1 MNNFFISHTPK
12 KSQIIF
18 WLALSLTWAAI
29 YSILGLQQ
37 AFASDYVVQDDARH
51 HVFWMRRFLDSE
63 LLPNDLIA
71 DYFQSIAP
79 WGYTLFYKFFATIG
93 IDPIFLSKVL
103 PIILGM
109 IATVYGFGIC
119 FQLLPVPLAG
129 FIGTLLLN
137 QNLWFK
143 DDLSSGTPRAF
154 LYPIFLAFLYYLL
167 KRSCI
172 PSLIVLALL
181 GVFYPQYLLICIGLL
196 LLQLCSWDNGR
207 LRFSSQRRDY
217 LFYGAGIGLALFMI
231 LPYVLN
237 SSEFGPVVT
246 AAEARAMP
254 EFWPGGRT
262 KFFTDHFSDY
272 WFCGGR
278 TGMFPREWCQLG
290 FPPPQIFLGVLLPI
304 VLRFP
309 SRFPLAKRV
318 SHQVKLLGQ
327 LLVVSFGFF
336 FLAHALLFKLYL
348 PSRYTEHGWRIVMAI
363 AAGIALT
370 VVLDAI
376 FPTRPKPS
384 SSRSRP
390 WQKQGVA
397 IGFTVLIS
405 AFIILYPTLE
415 DEFPDVAYEVGE
427 VPRLYQFFAQQPKD
441 SLIASVSREAN
452 FLPTFSQRSVLV
464 SKEYAIPLLVGYY
477 QQIRQ
482 RVVDLLV
489 AQYSTNE
496 ADVQAFIQ
504 KYGVDFWLLDRSAF
518 TPNYLAS
525 DSWLQQYQPVA
536 TEALTTLQQG
546 KIPVVETMMEHCKVF
561 QTEEVV
567 VLEANCILEKRHG
580 Q

>member
-1 MNNFFISHTPK
+1 MDNFFISKTPK
-12 KSQIIF
+12 KSHIMF
-18 WLALSLTWAAI
+18 WLAFSLTWAAI
-29 YSILGLQQ
+29 YGILGLQQ
-37 AFASDYVVQDDARH
+37 AFGSQYVVQDDARH
-51 HVFWMRRFLDSE
+51 HVFWMRRFLDPD
-63 LLPNDLIA
+63 LLANDLIA

-93 IDPIFLSKVL
+93 IDPIFLSKLL

-109 IATVYGFGIC
+109 IATVYCFGIC

-129 FIGTLLLN
+129 FISTLLLN

-154 LYPIFLAFLYYLL
+154 LYPLFLAFLYYLL
-167 KRSCI
+167 RRSLVS
-172 PSLIVLALL
+172 SLIALALL
-181 GVFYPQYLLICIGLL
+181 GVFYPQYLLICIGILI
-196 LLQLCSWDNGR
+196 LQLCSWENGR
-207 LRFSSQRRDY
+207 LSLSSQRRDY
-217 LFYGAGIGLALFMI
+217 LFYGAGIGLALLMI

-237 SSEFGPVVT
+237 SSEFGSVVT
-246 AAEARAMP
+246 AADARAMP

-262 KFFTDHFSDY
+262 TFFTDNFSDY

-278 TGMFPREWCQLG
+278 TGMLPREWCKLS

-304 VLRFP
+304 VLRYP
-309 SRFPLAKRV
+309 SRFPLAKQV
-318 SHQVKLLGQ
+318 SHQVILLVKLL
-327 LLVVSFGFF
+327 LVSFGFF

-348 PSRYTEHGWRIVMAI
+348 PSRYTEHGLRIVMAI

-370 VVLDAI
+370 VLLDAI
-376 FPTRPKPS
+376 FPTR
-384 SSRSRP
+384 SRQSQSRP
-390 WQKQGVA
+390 WQKQVLAVGL
-397 IGFTVLIS
+397 TVIIS
-405 AFIILYPTLE
+405 AFILLYPTLE
-415 DEFPDVAYEVGE
+415 AEFPDVAYEVGG
-427 VPRLYQFFAQQPKD
+427 VPTLYEFFAQQPKD
-441 SLIASVSREAN
+441 SLIASVSREAD
-452 FLPTFSQRSVLV
+452 FIPTFSQRSVLV

-489 AQYSTNE
+489 AQYSTDL
-496 ADVQAFIQ
+496 ADVQEFIK

-518 TPNYLAS
+518 TPGYLAS

-546 KIPVVETMMEHCKVF
+546 KIPVVETMMERCTVF

-567 VLEANCILEKRHG
+567 VLAADCILEKRHG
-580 Q
+580 R